1 MKEAAGFAG
10 AGAVAA
16 FTGSLVGLGGG
27 FVLIPLLTGVG
38 RFSQHMASGTS
49 LAVVVATGLSGLLTF
64 GGADAIDLPGAGF
77 IAGAGMLSGYFGA
90 TATTAL
96 SGATLGLMMSGF
108 MVLIAPVVAFKS
120 EITAFLKQQGAT
132 DAADDAADAADGTND
147 LASGAVRAG
156 SKTFADALTRPASE
170 IATLLGLGAVV
181 GYMSG
186 LFGVGGGSIMTPGLC
201 LLTGMTHYEALGTS
215 LAAMILPS
223 LSALRTH
230 HVHGNVAVQALVPL
244 VGGALVGG
252 VVGGKL
258 ALDLPERELQML
270 FGVVVGLLGARGLI
284 KALSKRR

>member
-1 MKEAAGFAG
+1 
-10 AGAVAA
+10 
-16 FTGSLVGLGGG
+16 
-27 FVLIPLLTGVG
+27 
-38 RFSQHMASGTS
+38 
-49 LAVVVATGLSGLLTF
+49 
-64 GGADAIDLPGAGF
+64 
-77 IAGAGMLSGYFGA
+77 
-90 TATTAL
+90 
-96 SGATLGLMMSGF
+96 
-108 MVLIAPVVAFKS
+108 
-120 EITAFLKQQGAT
+120 
-132 DAADDAADAADGTND
+132 
-147 LASGAVRAG
+147 
-156 SKTFADALTRPASE
+156 
-170 IATLLGLGAVV
+170 
-181 GYMSG
+181 
-186 LFGVGGGSIMTPGLC
+186 MTPGLC